1 MLDKYGSIIYCKNME
16 IPLKQK
22 YLNRIADK
30 VLDYALEASGAVLI
44 EGPKWCGKT
53 RTGSEKAAS
62 ALYMQDPDQ
71 TASYLKAADTKP
83 SLLLKGDTPRLI
95 DEWQIAPVLWD
106 AVRFAIDQRRETG
119 QFILTGSAVPKDNAV
134 LHTGTGRI
142 SRILMRPMSLFESLE
157 SNGTISLKS
166 LFDKTASDDGSDS
179 MEAVSALTIERL
191 AFALIRGGW
200 PAAIG
205 KKESVALRQVYD
217 YVDAV
222 INIDVS
228 RVDDVQK
235 SPARIRALMR
245 SLARNVSTAANITTI
260 HKDIAGDE
268 ETISEKTISVYL
280 NALRRIFV
288 VEDLPAW
295 NPAMRSKTALRTTP
309 KRHFVDPSIAAA
321 VLRANSSHLLSD
333 FNTFG
338 LLFESLCIRD
348 LRVYAQVIDGEVFHY
363 RDKSGLEADAIVHL
377 KDGRWGA
384 VEVKMG
390 AKEIEAAAENLK
402 ALRNKINLNKM
413 KEPSFLMVL
422 TAGELGYRRNDGVYI
437 VPIGCL
443 RD

>member
-1 MLDKYGSIIYCKNME
+1 M
-16 IPLKQK
+16 KQK
-22 YLNRIADK
+22 YLPRIADR
-30 VLDYALEASGAVLI
+30 VLATALEATGAVLI

-53 RTGSEKAAS
+53 RTAEEKAAS
-62 ALYMQDPDQ
+62 ALYMQDPDH
-71 TASYLKAADTKP
+71 TASYLQAADIKP

-95 DEWQIAPVLWD
+95 DEWQMAPVLWD
-106 AVRFAIDQRRETG
+106 AVRFAVDQRGETG

-134 LHTGTGRI
+134 QHTGTGRI
-142 SRILMRPMSLFESLE
+142 SRMIMRPMSLFESRE
-157 SNGTISLKS
+157 SNGMVSLKS
-166 LFDKTASDDGSDS
+166 LFDGTGGEENGHSF
-179 MEAVSALTIERL
+179 LTIEGL

-200 PAAIG
+200 PASVG
-205 KKESVALRQVYD
+205 QKEPIALRQVYD

-228 RVDDVQK
+228 RVDGVEK
-235 SPARIRALMR
+235 SPARLRALMR
-245 SLARNVSTAANITTI
+245 SLARNVSSTASITTI
-260 HKDIAGDE
+260 HKDIAADE
-268 ETISEKTISVYL
+268 QTISEKTISAYI

-288 VEDLPAW
+288 IEDLPAW
-295 NPAMRSKTALRTTP
+295 NPAMRSKTALRNSP

-321 VLRANSSHLLSD
+321 VLRANSESLLSD

-348 LRVYAQVIDGEVFHY
+348 LRVYAQSIDGEVFHY

-390 AKEIEAAAENLK
+390 AKEIEKAADNLK
-402 ALRNKINLNKM
+402 ILREKINLDKM

-422 TAGELGYRRNDGVYI
+422 TATELCYQRDDGVYI